1 MTNDLGQRARR
12 LKLRADDPEDLAIVS
27 AQLQDAIVPIGDIA
41 FLAAQKRFV
50 MVANRFMWEI
60 GAVENGAAAEEDELS
75 EDGPVYLRSNCGIR
89 FEGVTA
95 VRSRGVD
102 LQDRAQMLELLAVRW
117 VDGGTELDFSGDAT
131 VRLEMKRPVCLIE
144 DIGEPWPT
152 TRRPSHMFE
161 EEAETS

>member
-1 MTNDLGQRARR
+1 MQNNHGQAARR

-27 AQLQDAIVPIGDIA
+27 TQLQDAIVPIGDMA

-50 MVANRFMWEI
+50 MVANRFMWEV
-60 GAVENGAAAEEDELS
+60 GAVEREQTADADDVPDDAQ
-75 EDGPVYLRSNCGIR
+75 VYLRSNCGVR

-95 VRSRGVD
+95 VRTRGVD

-117 VDGGTELDFSGDAT
+117 VDGGTELNFSGDAT